1 MVGARPLEKKK
12 GADQGIDGRLYF
24 HDEKN
29 GKTKQIILSVKAG
42 HVMASHVRDLRGV
55 VEREKAEIGALLSME
70 PATKPMQK
78 EAAVAGFYQPPG
90 LTDKFPRIQLL
101 SVEELLAGKRLEYPR
116 LLDLTYK
123 KAPKSRQAAEQQIP
137 LAGVTQEE
145 EDGPF

>member
-1 MVGARPLEKKK
+1 
-12 GADQGIDGRLYF
+12 
-24 HDEKN
+24 
-29 GKTKQIILSVKAG
+29 
-42 HVMASHVRDLRGV
+42 
-55 VEREKAEIGALLSME
+55 ME

-90 LTDKFPRIQLL
+90 LADKFPRIQLL

-116 LLDLTYK
+116 LLDVTYK

-137 LAGVTQEE
+137 LAGVTSEE